1 VERIK
6 AIVFDWDGTV
16 VNTMQIKICNA
27 SNIFSEQ
34 YDVDSESIAESYR
47 KYSGI
52 PRRDLFDLIA
62 RENIGRGL
70 SKFEFNRLSSEFT
83 SRNVESYKTNK
94 VFDNNKRKVL
104 VRIKEHGF
112 MMFVSSSANKDEIEK
127 LAMLLDLEKYFKEML
142 GSTGDFRKGIA
153 HINYIKKKYGIKATQ
168 IMFVG
173 DERADMR
180 LAGRLGVM
188 CVGVVNNKEKN
199 ELKDEFG
206 DYVIQELSSIV
217 ELLQRV

>member
-1 VERIK
+1 
-6 AIVFDWDGTV
+6 
-16 VNTMQIKICNA
+16 
-27 SNIFSEQ
+27 
-34 YDVDSESIAESYR
+34 
-47 KYSGI
+47 
-52 PRRDLFDLIA
+52 
-62 RENIGRGL
+62 
-70 SKFEFNRLSSEFT
+70 
-83 SRNVESYKTNK
+83 
-94 VFDNNKRKVL
+94 
-104 VRIKEHGF
+104 
-112 MMFVSSSANKDEIEK
+112 
-127 LAMLLDLEKYFKEML
+127 MLLDLEKYFKEML

-217 ELLQRV
+217 EILQRV

>member
-1 VERIK
+1 MERIK
-6 AIVFDWDGTV
+6 AVVFDWDGTV
-16 VNTMQIKICNA
+16 VDTMPIKICNA

-52 PRRDLFDLIA
+52 SRRDLFDLIA
-62 RENIGRGL
+62 KENIGREL
-70 SKFEFNRLSSEFT
+70 SKIEFNRLSSEFT

-94 VFDNNKRKVL
+94 VFDNNNRKVL
-104 VRIKEHGF
+104 VKIREHGF
-112 MMFVSSSANKDEIEK
+112 MMFISSSANKDEIEK
-127 LAMLLDLEKYFKEML
+127 LAMLLDLKKYFEEIL
-142 GSTGDFRKGIA
+142 GSTGHFKKGMA
-153 HINYIKKKYGIKATQ
+153 HINYIKKKYGLKTTQ

>member
-104 VRIKEHGF
+104 VRIKEHEL